1 MFLWFKNME
10 WKVYWWQEMIFNYIL
25 NNNCFYEKE
34 EIIVNIIPFYDTLE
48 FDVMLAKDINNQ
60 SILCTES

>member
-1 MFLWFKNME
+1 
-10 WKVYWWQEMIFNYIL
+10 MIFNYIL